1 MQIYEIPRFFKQPH
15 VLIVNNEYSMRWN
28 MLVYICT
35 WNLTFISLQVESRRK
50 LTLLFAMEAIVTRF
64 LEHNT
69 TQHKFGEQ
77 IPILLAR
84 VNTYANNF
92 RRNGGE
98 ELSLENE
105 RGPLTSFERN
115 RDIDQR
121 FDVSILYCRR
131 CWYVYGH
138 NICFIITREY
148 QDKRFE
154 IQ

>member
-1 MQIYEIPRFFKQPH
+1 M
-15 VLIVNNEYSMRWN
+15 
-28 MLVYICT
+28 
-35 WNLTFISLQVESRRK
+35 ESRRK

-77 IPILLAR
+77 ITTLLAR

-105 RGPLTSFERN
+105 RGPLTFFERN

-121 FDVSILYCRR
+121 FDVSILYYRR
-131 CWYVYGH
+131 
-138 NICFIITREY
+138 
-148 QDKRFE
+148 
-154 IQ
+154 